1 MNKLNFSLFLFLIT
15 FFHLR
20 LADAQEIERQL
31 LFWENRTINIGTI
44 LEENGVVEVEFFGL
58 NQTDSVI
65 FIRDI
70 VTDCGC
76 TTADYSQDTIY
87 QSKIGSVKVN
97 FDPDHRGGAF
107 TKMIIVRTNQD
118 IYGDTLY
125 LQGFNIPFPDDLG
138 NAYPHRIQ
146 DVGFRL
152 SAVNMGNVYTNEP
165 KSKFIEIFNFSY
177 EKLMLPDSINNHP
190 EFLNVSL
197 IPQTVEPNQRG
208 LIELKYDGHHR
219 NDFGYVEDVL
229 MLNFESK
236 PEPVALRLM
245 ANIFEH
251 FEPVPKS
258 LEKVVPRLGI
268 NDVEIDLKDINAN
281 NVVNRKIKLSN
292 QGQEELIIRK
302 MISNCECMKVVA
314 DKAVLQSGE
323 STDLEITF
331 DPKGRRGIDHKH
343 INIFSND
350 PVNPI
355 RTIVIRSMIK

>member
-1 MNKLNFSLFLFLIT
+1 MNKLNFTLFLFLIAL
-15 FFHLR
+15 FHCG
-20 LADAQEIERQL
+20 LADAQVIEREL

-44 LEENGVVEVEFFGL
+44 LEENGVVEVEFLGL

-65 FIRDI
+65 LIKDI

-76 TTADYSQDTIY
+76 TTVDYSQDTIY
-87 QSKIGSVKVN
+87 QSKVGSIKVN

-125 LQGFNIPFPDDLG
+125 LQGFNIPFPEDLQ
-138 NAYPHRIQ
+138 NAYTHRVQ
-146 DVGFRL
+146 DIGFRL
-152 SAVNMGNVYTNEP
+152 SAINMGNVYTNEP

-177 EKLMLPDSINNHP
+177 DKLVLPDSINNQP
-190 EFLNVSL
+190 EFLKVSL
-197 IPQTVEPNQRG
+197 IPQIVEPNQRG
-208 LIELKYDGHHR
+208 LISLEYDGLNR
-219 NDFGYVEDVL
+219 NDFGYVEDL
-229 MLNFESK
+229 LILNFNNK
-236 PEPVALRLM
+236 PEPVGLRLM

-258 LEKVVPRLGI
+258 LEMIVPKLGI
-268 NDVEIDLKDINAN
+268 NEVEIDLKDINSK
-281 NVVNRKIKLSN
+281 NVVKRKIKLSN
-292 QGQEELIIRK
+292 QGEEELHIRK
-302 MISNCECMKVVA
+302 MISNCECLTVVA
-314 DKAVLQSGE
+314 DDAILKSGE

-350 PVNPI
+350 PLNPI